1 MTTSQTFH
9 PPARLLLGPGP
20 SNVEERVLRAMSAQL
35 VGYFDACLLDVASE
49 IRALLN
55 LAFGTNN
62 KVTFPISGTGSAGME
77 AALINVIEPGDK
89 VLVCVNGFFGD
100 RMLQIV
106 ERCGGQPIAIEV
118 EWGKPTHPDQIRA
131 AFKKQQGVKVLA
143 LVHAETSTGVLQPL
157 EGLREIAD
165 QHGALLLV
173 DTVTSLAG
181 HPIGVDEHGIDVS
194 YSGTQKALS
203 APPGLSPV
211 TFSERAMERIQ
222 GRTHKVQSFY
232 LDVALFA
239 KYWGTNGFYHH
250 TPPITF
256 YYALLEALKIVE
268 EEGLPA
274 RFERHHL
281 NHLALVA
288 GLDAMGLQMQVE
300 PQYRLWTLNTVKIPN
315 GVDDA
320 KVRGRLLREF
330 GIEIGGGLGTLK
342 GKVWRIG
349 FMGVNSTASN
359 VLLLLSALE
368 RILQSEAF
376 PCASGIAAANEI
388 YMKHPQNRGAA

>member
-20 SNVEERVLRAMSAQL
+20 SNVEGRVLQAMSAQL
-35 VGYFDACLLDVASE
+35 VGYFDACLLDVAGE
-49 IRALLN
+49 IRRLLN
-55 LAFGTNN
+55 LAFGTSN

-89 VLVCVNGFFGD
+89 VLVGASGYFGD

-106 ERCGGQPIAIEV
+106 DRCGGVPVAIEV
-118 EWGKPTHPDQIRA
+118 EWGKPILPDQIRS
-131 AFKKQQGVKVLA
+131 AFKNEQGVKVLA
-143 LVHAETSTGVLQPL
+143 VVHAETSTGVLQPL

-165 QHGALLLV
+165 EHGALLLV
-173 DTVTSLAG
+173 DAVTSLAG
-181 HPIGVDEHGIDVS
+181 HPVGVDQHGVDVC

-211 TFSERAMERIQ
+211 TFSERAMARIRQ
-222 GRTHKVQSFY
+222 RTHKVQSFY
-232 LDVALFA
+232 LDVALFE
-239 KYWGTNGFYHH
+239 KYWGTNGSYHH

-268 EEGLPA
+268 EEGLTA
-274 RFERHHL
+274 RFERHRL

-288 GLDAMGLQMQVE
+288 GLEAMGLQMQVE
-300 PQYRLWTLNTVKIPN
+300 QPYRLWTLNTVKIPI

-330 GIEIGGGLGTLK
+330 GIEIGGGLGSLK

-349 FMGVNSTASN
+349 FMGVNSTGNN

-368 RILQSEAF
+368 RILQSEAY
-376 PCASGIAAANEI
+376 PCGSGIPAANEV
-388 YMKHPQNRGAA
+388 YLKHRPR